1 MFIGHISLP
10 LPVCNPLFYNTILK
24 LLKMSCVTCHHFKV
38 EDHMKRLYLVQQ
50 ELLDHGMVIQAQEAQ
65 EILLN
70 QTGGEV
76 KFGLLLFENEVFSRN
91 FFNIFMF

>member
-1 MFIGHISLP
+1 MISRKKYNLKFEYIFIFLGHITLP
-10 LPVCNPLFYNTILK
+10 LPVCNPLFYNTILR

-38 EDHMKRLYLVQQ
+38 EDHLKRLYLVQQ

-70 QTGGEV
+70 QTGG
-76 KFGLLLFENEVFSRN
+76 
-91 FFNIFMF
+91 MT

>member
-1 MFIGHISLP
+1 
-10 LPVCNPLFYNTILK
+10 
-24 LLKMSCVTCHHFKV
+24 MSCVTCHHFKV